1 MVKSIQLKLL
11 KIKYSGDSIGDDIRT
26 EIEILGKF
34 LHIDR
39 TIKVGI
45 TDNINEEI
53 GNFETD
59 RELFEANLR
68 ITIIEKDALFND
80 IGSTEGKIKINTN
93 TAKLQ
98 QFVYDVQIR
107 EIRSALG
114 KPWGK
119 RKAAFEVTLEATVS
133 DATLYVSFEQSKN
146 GWIQVVKED
155 DKTKIDLPAYLKVK
169 LDRQDSKRQYFTIME
184 GSWRQRKAS
193 VKIKENGTSYLESI
207 NYQTGPAH
215 LVYSWS
221 RRILKFKNKVY
232 KVRAYENDQQ
242 PWRNTLYDIKIPDF
256 YHGKGRPYLDRAKLA
271 PVWFKTTHPSD
282 DRYVHVGVNSL
293 GCITLTEV
301 ERWDELCEILMKA
314 RRGDGESIGILEV
327 ID

>member
-1 MVKSIQLKLL
+1 MVKFIQLKLL
-11 KIKYSGDSIGDDIRT
+11 KIKYNGDSIGDDIRT

-34 LHIDR
+34 LRIDE
-39 TIKVGI
+39 TIKVG
-45 TDNINEEI
+45 TTANINEEI

-59 RELFEANLR
+59 RNIFVADLR

-80 IGSTEGKIKINTN
+80 IGSIDRAIKINTSA
-93 TAKLQ
+93 TKPQ
-98 QFVYDVQIR
+98 QFVYNVQIR
-107 EIRSALG
+107 ETRSALR

-119 RKAAFEVTLEATVS
+119 RKAAFEITLEATVS
-133 DATLYVSFEQSKN
+133 DATLYVSFEQSQN
-146 GWIQVVKED
+146 GWIWARNED

-193 VKIKENGTSYLESI
+193 VKIQENGTSYLEST
-207 NYQTGPAH
+207 NYQIGPAH
-215 LVYSWS
+215 LVYSRS
-221 RRILKFKNKVY
+221 RKILKFKNKIY
-232 KVRAYENDQQ
+232 KVREYENDQQ

-271 PVWFKTTHPSD
+271 PVWFITTHPSD